1 MKDYQI
7 IPWNDKEFAI
17 SFISGKYD
25 SIIYVYKGSVSFD
38 ERVDDVVM
46 KFDYEILDGKEL
58 IENISDF
65 EKYIGNILTD
75 MIEYSLAKNE
85 TVFTGGK

>member
-7 IPWNDKEFAI
+7 IPWSDKEFAI

-38 ERVDDVVM
+38 ERADDVVM
-46 KFDYEILDGKEL
+46 KFDYEILDGEEL

-75 MIEYSLAKNE
+75 MIEYSLSKNE